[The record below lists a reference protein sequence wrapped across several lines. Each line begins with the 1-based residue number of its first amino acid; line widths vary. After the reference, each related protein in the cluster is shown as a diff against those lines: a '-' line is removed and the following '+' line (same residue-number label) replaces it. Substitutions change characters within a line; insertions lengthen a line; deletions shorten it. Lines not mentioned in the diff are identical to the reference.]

1 MNTDNHPKVSI
12 YISTFNRLAK
22 LKRAI
27 NSILQ
32 QDYQNIEILVCDD
45 ASSDGTREFMED
57 LARNSE
63 QIFYFRNDSN
73 RGACFTRNLGIFNAT
88 GEFIT
93 GLDDDDEFSV
103 NRITYFLDHWNDQY
117 SFICANF
124 TNIYPDLTSDNYY
137 ASKQKQFNYKDLLF
151 HNEASNQIFTRTNR
165 LKDIGGFDV
174 TVKRLQD
181 WDTWLKLSYKF
192 GDFLRL
198 PESTYIMHHDHAPNE
213 MRVSKNDKIT
223 DSLMAL
229 MERNINMYTKHESEY
244 MVFLIKNLQ
253 NTYSFSEC
261 VYWSFSKLNPKFILK
276 YIMK

>member
-27 NSILQ
+27 DSILQ

-57 LARNSE
+57 LARNSGK
-63 QIFYFRNDSN
+63 IFYFRNDSN
-73 RGACFTRNLGIFNAT
+73 RGACSTRNLGIFNAT

-229 MERNINMYTKHESEY
+229 MERNINMYTKHESDY

-261 VYWSFSKLNPKFILK
+261 VYWSFAKLNPKFILK

>member
-1 MNTDNHPKVSI
+1 MNTDNHPKVSV

-27 NSILQ
+27 DSILQ

-57 LARNSE
+57 LARNSGK
-63 QIFYFRNDSN
+63 IFYFRNDSN
-73 RGACFTRNLGIFNAT
+73 RGACSTRNLGIFNAT

-229 MERNINMYTKHESEY
+229 MERNINMYTKHESDY

-261 VYWSFSKLNPKFILK
+261 VYWSFAKLNPKFILK

>member
-27 NSILQ
+27 DSILQ

-57 LARNSE
+57 LARSSG

-73 RGACFTRNLGIFNAT
+73 RGACSTRNLGIFNAT

-229 MERNINMYTKHESEY
+229 MERNINMYTKHESDY

-261 VYWSFSKLNPKFILK
+261 VYWSFAKLNPKFILK